1 MKTLK
6 TMLLTVSAVA
16 VLGSMSLRAQ
26 TKATAT
32 IPFEFAAQNTTLPAG
47 DYTVERLSQASAE
60 NVVLIRNAES
70 GKSIAMLLCWG
81 VSEYKG
87 DQSALV
93 FHKTGD
99 RYFLAEIKTEVATGH
114 IPASKL
120 ERELASEGNG
130 QPMAAVIVP
139 ALGIR

>member
-26 TKATAT
+26 TKATAAV
-32 IPFEFAAQNTTLPAG
+32 PFEFAAQNTTLPAG
-47 DYTVERLSQASAE
+47 DYTLERLSPTSAA
-60 NVVLIRNAES
+60 NVLLIRNVES
-70 GKSIAMLLCWG
+70 GKSIAMLVSWG
-81 VSEYKG
+81 VSECKG
-87 DQSALV
+87 NKSAIV
-93 FHKTGD
+93 FHRVGD
-99 RYFLAEIKTEVATGH
+99 RYFLAEIKTEAVTGH
-114 IPASKL
+114 VPPSKL

-130 QPMAAVIVP
+130 QPIAAVIVP